1 MYLRPVVP
9 GDLGAVMA
17 YSEELEGKDVYV
29 RLAFEVVSILTALAL
44 VIYSLVSCR

>member
-17 YSEELEGKDVYV
+17 YSEEVEGNDLYV
-29 RLAFEVVSILTALAL
+29 RLFFEVLSILTSLAL